1 MVANVTIE
9 MVPAEAPTRVRF
21 AVLGWLCA
29 GAMLAYMHRFCIS
42 VPYETIRDDLLL
54 TPRQMNLVLGSFF
67 AGYSLLQIPSG
78 WLGDRWGSRRA
89 LALFAAVWSVATA
102 FMGLADGFLVALAAW
117 VVNGMGQAGIFPCCV
132 KSISHWFPAS
142 GRAFPNGMLT
152 SFMAIGSIAAGA
164 LIGELLVY
172 FSWREVVL
180 MVALPGLVYALGFYA
195 WFRDRPA
202 EHAGVNEAE
211 RHLIQGDMAAAAQHS
226 MPAQP
231 TPWRTILTSP
241 TMLLL
246 CSQQFFR
253 AMAVAFSGTLL
264 PMFLQ
269 KQYEVSVSASGRLMS
284 LVVAASVIGASTG
297 GALADFIFRRTGSLK
312 HSRRGVALGSLLS
325 CAGLLVLAY
334 LVDALP
340 ITFAL
345 IVASTFCSGFCGP
358 IAYTITIDLGGRHVA
373 TVFSTM
379 NMAGNIGAFAFPLV
393 AGELAELLGWQSVLL
408 LLAGLNFAALSCW
421 IFLNVEGPIV
431 EKPD

>member
-1 MVANVTIE
+1 M
-9 MVPAEAPTRVRF
+9 PAEAPTRVRF
-21 AVLGWLCA
+21 AVLCWLCA
-29 GAMLAYMHRFCIS
+29 GALLAYLHRFCIS

-54 TPRQMNLVLGSFF
+54 TPRKMNLVLGSFF

-102 FMGLADGFLVALAAW
+102 CMGLADGFLVALAAW
-117 VVNGMGQAGIFPCCV
+117 VVNGIGQAGIFPCCV

-142 GRAFPNGMLT
+142 GRGFANGMLT
-152 SFMAIGSIAAGA
+152 SFMAIGSVAAGA

-180 MVALPGLVYALGFYA
+180 MVALPGVVYAIGFYA

-202 EHAGVNEAE
+202 DHAGVNLAE
-211 RHLIQGDMAAAAQHS
+211 RRLIQGDRAAAAQPS
-226 MPAQP
+226 LPAQP
-231 TPWRTILTSP
+231 TPWQTILSSP

-253 AMAVAFSGTLL
+253 AMAIAFFGTLF

-269 KQYEVSVSASGRLMS
+269 KQYAVSVSGSGRMIS
-284 LVVAASVIGASTG
+284 LVVVASVIGASIG
-297 GALADFIFRRTGSLK
+297 GALADFIFRRTDSLK

-325 CAGLLVLAY
+325 CAGLLVLAW
-334 LVDALP
+334 LVDDLP

-379 NMAGNIGAFAFPLV
+379 NMVGNIGAFVFPLV
-393 AGELAELLGWQSVLL
+393 AGELAESVGWRSVLL
-408 LLAGLNFAALSCW
+408 LVAGLNFAALLSW
-421 IFLNVEGPIV
+421 IFLNVERPIV

>member
-1 MVANVTIE
+1 MAS
-9 MVPAEAPTRVRF
+9 AEAPTRVRF

-29 GAMLAYMHRFCIS
+29 GAMLAYLHRFCIS
-42 VPYETIRDDLLL
+42 VPYETIRDDLSL
-54 TPRQMNLVLGSFF
+54 TPRQMNLVLGSFY

-102 FMGLADGFLVALAAW
+102 CMGLADGFLVALAAW

-142 GRAFPNGMLT
+142 GRAFPIGMLA
-152 SFMAIGSIAAGA
+152 SCMAIGSIAAGA
-164 LIGELLVY
+164 LIGELLEY
-172 FSWREVVL
+172 FSWRDVVL
-180 MVALPGLVYALGFYA
+180 TVALPGVVYAIAIYA

-211 RHLIQGDMAAAAQHS
+211 RRLIQGDDLIKEDGAAAVQPS
-226 MPAQP
+226 LPEQP
-231 TPWRTILTSP
+231 TPWQTILTSP

-253 AMAVAFSGTLL
+253 AMAATFSGTLFPL
-264 PMFLQ
+264 FLQ
-269 KQYEVSVSASGRLMS
+269 KQYEVSVPASGRLMS
-284 LVVAASVIGASTG
+284 LVVVASVVGTSTG

-312 HSRRGVALGSLLS
+312 HSRRGVALVSLLS
-325 CAGLLVLAY
+325 CAGMLVLAW
-334 LVDALP
+334 LVDGLP

-345 IVASTFCSGFCGP
+345 IVASGFCSGFGGP
-358 IAYTITIDLGGRHVA
+358 IAYAMTIDLGGRHVA
-373 TVFSTM
+373 TVFSIM
-379 NMAGNIGAFAFPLV
+379 NMAGNIGAFGFPLV
-393 AGELAELLGWQSVLL
+393 AGELAESVGWQSVLL
-408 LLAGLNFAALSCW
+408 LVAGLNFAALLCW
-421 IFLNVEGPIV
+421 MLLNVDRPIV

>member
-1 MVANVTIE
+1 
-9 MVPAEAPTRVRF
+9 
-21 AVLGWLCA
+21 
-29 GAMLAYMHRFCIS
+29 MLAYMHRFCIS

-117 VVNGMGQAGIFPCCV
+117 VVNGIGQAGIFPCCV

-142 GRAFPNGMLT
+142 GRAFANGMLA

-164 LIGELLVY
+164 LIGELLEF
-172 FSWREVVL
+172 FSWRVVVL
-180 MVALPGLVYALGFYA
+180 MAALPGVVYAIGFYA

-211 RHLIQGDMAAAAQHS
+211 RHLIQGDMADTAQPS

-253 AMAVAFSGTLL
+253 AMAAAFSGTLL
-264 PMFLQ
+264 PVFLQ
-269 KQYEVSVSASGRLMS
+269 KQFEVSVPASGRLIS
-284 LVVAASVIGASTG
+284 LVMAASVIGASAG
-297 GALADFIFRRTGSLK
+297 GAFADFIFRRTGSLK
-312 HSRRGVALGSLLS
+312 HSRRGVAIGSLFS

-334 LVDALP
+334 LVNGFA

-345 IVASTFCSGFCGP
+345 IVASTFCFGFCGP

-379 NMAGNIGAFAFPLV
+379 NMAGNIGAFGFPLV
-393 AGELAELLGWQSVLL
+393 AGELAESVGWQSVLL
-408 LLAGLNFAALSCW
+408 LVAGLNFAALVCW
-421 IFLNVEGPIV
+421 IFLHVEQPIV

>member
-1 MVANVTIE
+1 

-42 VPYETIRDDLLL
+42 VPYEAIRKDLSL
-54 TPRQMNLVLGSFF
+54 TPWQMDLVLGSFF

-89 LALFAAVWSVATA
+89 LALFATVWSIATA
-102 FMGLADGFLVALAAW
+102 LMGLADGFLVALAAW
-117 VVNGMGQAGIFPCCV
+117 VVNGIGQAGIFPCCV

-152 SFMAIGSIAAGA
+152 SFMAIGSMAAGA
-164 LIGELLVY
+164 LIGELLVF
-172 FSWREVVL
+172 FSWRVVVL
-180 MVALPGLVYALGFYA
+180 MVALPGVVYAIGFYA
-195 WFRDRPA
+195 WFRDKPA

-211 RHLIQGDMAAAAQHS
+211 RRLIQGDVAAAAQPSMSAQPS

-241 TMLLL
+241 TMLFL

-253 AMAVAFSGTLL
+253 ATAVAFSGTQF
-264 PMFLQ
+264 PSFLQ
-269 KQYEVSVSASGRLMS
+269 QQYEVSVPVSGWLMS
-284 LVVAASVIGASTG
+284 VVMVAGVVGASTG
-297 GALADFIFRRTGSLK
+297 GALADFIFQRTGSLK

-334 LVDALP
+334 LVDWLP

-358 IAYTITIDLGGRHVA
+358 IAYTSTIDLGGRHVG

-379 NMAGNIGAFAFPLV
+379 NMAGNIGAFGFPLI
-393 AGELAELLGWQSVLL
+393 AGKLAEAAGWQSVLL
-408 LLAGLNFAALSCW
+408 LVAGLNFAALLCW
-421 IFLNVEGPIV
+421 IFLNVERPIV

>member
-1 MVANVTIE
+1 
-9 MVPAEAPTRVRF
+9 
-21 AVLGWLCA
+21 
-29 GAMLAYMHRFCIS
+29 MLAYLHRFCIS
-42 VPYETIRDDLLL
+42 VPYETIRDDLSL

-102 FMGLADGFLVALAAW
+102 CMGLANGFLVALAAW
-117 VVNGMGQAGIFPCCV
+117 VVNGIGQAGIFPCCV
-132 KSISHWFPAS
+132 KSISHWFPAR

-152 SFMAIGSIAAGA
+152 SFMAVGSIAAGA
-164 LIGELLVY
+164 LIGELLGY
-172 FSWREVVL
+172 FSWRQVVL
-180 MVALPGLVYALGFYA
+180 IVALPGLVYAVGFYA

-211 RHLIQGDMAAAAQHS
+211 RRLIQGDLNQEDTLQEDRVAMVQSSMPQPS

-231 TPWRTILTSP
+231 SLPAAATPWRTILTSP

-246 CSQQFFR
+246 CSQQCFR
-253 AMAVAFSGTLL
+253 AMAIAFPGTLF

-269 KQYEVSVSASGRLMS
+269 KQYGVSVLWSGRLTS
-284 LVVAASVIGASTG
+284 LVVVASILGASTG

-312 HSRRGVALGSLLS
+312 PSRRGVALGSLLGG
-325 CAGLLVLAY
+325 AGLLLLAN
-334 LVDALP
+334 LVDGLP

-345 IVASTFCSGFCGP
+345 IVASAFCSGFCSP
-358 IAYTITIDLGGRHVA
+358 IAYTMTIDLGGGHVA

-379 NMAGNIGAFAFPLV
+379 NMIGNFGAFGFPLV
-393 AGELAELLGWQSVLL
+393 AGELVEWVGWQSLL
-408 LLAGLNFAALSCW
+408 LLVAGLNFAALLCW
-421 IFLNVEGPIV
+421 IFLNVERPIV
-431 EKPD
+431 AKPN